1 MTVSNIVEL
10 TCLPC
15 YPLSIYNSVGQ
26 GKEFIL
32 HEFQTEICK
41 KEYGLKV
48 KMTTTKIK
56 NIDK

>member
-10 TCLPC
+10 ICIPC
-15 YPLSIYNSVGQ
+15 YPLPIEITVGKA
-26 GKEFIL
+26 KEFIL
-32 HEFQTEICK
+32 YEFQTELCK